1 MIVDE
6 ETNTETATQAMK
18 ESRSIMKML
27 MERFENPNRGVCNDE
42 TQSRTPDDTKSS
54 TSLTPETSFSLTQS
68 I

>member
-1 MIVDE
+1 MIVEE
-6 ETNTETATQAMK
+6 ETNTATATQAMT
-18 ESRSIMKML
+18 ESRLIMKMQ
-27 MERFENPNRGVCNDE
+27 MERFENPNRGVCYDE